1 MAYFNHAFQKTL
13 LGESAAANSQGFV
26 TAGSIVDFAPN
37 GTNGVGSYAFIDQDA
52 TNVATPWPV
61 IAAPSAGQ
69 PLTLVATALYQN
81 DKVGPFHGG
90 YQETTKSKK
99 INPKYVSKFYKVNS
113 EAALSHII
121 GVSATPNLD
130 LAGADADCCATF
142 LCSETYEIRFDLK
155 GEAALRALNH
165 NAYEVAAAYTGCC
178 PVDPADPL
186 EVDPALVMEGW
197 MDYIV
202 NDPILSGVYGQT
214 DQRLVNV
221 GMTVTC
227 DVGATWDLYLP
238 NNLAAG
244 IAGVYFEADGTT
256 LTTAGTAFVASVEAG
271 IGGGAAATLGAIVAG
286 TLYVDATGVPVTG
299 GTGVGMTVDITTVAG
314 GITVVAINDPGLGY
328 TATDVVTIAQV
339 GSGLDGTVV
348 ISTIAGFAFTSVTPI
363 STYVSAF
370 TPATPNC
377 CAGLVL
383 ESAFVETTF
392 GDCTFMPTD
401 HFAIE
406 PLLIQA
412 SMLDETGDPCVFEQ
426 LCISDGITPSGASS
440 QTIMPAIQF
449 GRQAM
454 GTGEQVLRELIL
466 SESYDQN
473 FFNTSNDLRIRE
485 ITQGYDVS
493 NAIDR
498 TALYTCYYILHT
510 VPRFNNP
517 SGTFDNDQYLLKI
530 PVLAADAAFEAYVD
544 AWLTAANN
552 PVQMIELD
560 GVFL

>member
-37 GTNGVGSYAFIDQDA
+37 GTNGVGSFAFIDEAA

-61 IAAPSAGQ
+61 IAAPTAGQ

-99 INPKYVSKFYKVNS
+99 INPKYVSKFYKVNA
-113 EAALSHII
+113 EAALTHVI
-121 GVSATPNLD
+121 GVGSTPNLD
-130 LAGADADCCATF
+130 LAGADANCCPSF
-142 LCSETYEIRFDLK
+142 FCNETYEMRFDLK
-155 GEAALRALNH
+155 GEAALRMLNH
-165 NAYEVAAAYTGCC
+165 NAYEIAAAYTGCC
-178 PVDPADPL
+178 DGPVPELVDPAS
-186 EVDPALVMEGW
+186 VMAAW
-197 MDYIV
+197 MDYV
-202 NDPILSGVYGQT
+202 VKDPILFGVYGQT
-214 DQRLVNV
+214 DQRLVNIGV
-221 GMTVTC
+221 TVTE
-227 DVGATWDLYLP
+227 DDGTTWNLFLP
-238 NNLAAG
+238 DNAVAG
-244 IAGVYFEADGTT
+244 TAGVYFEADGTT
-256 LTTAGTAFVASVEAG
+256 LTAAGTAFQASVEAS
-271 IGGGAAATLGAIVAG
+271 
-286 TLYVDATGVPVTG
+286 TGVTFA
-299 GTGVGMTVDITTVAG
+299 GVALPY
-314 GITVVAINDPGLGY
+314 A
-328 TATDVVTIAQV
+328 
-339 GSGLDGTVV
+339 S
-348 ISTIAGFAFTSVTPI
+348 
-363 STYVSAF
+363 YVSTF
-370 TPATPNC
+370 DPLTPAT

-383 ESAFVETTF
+383 ESAFVETKF
-392 GDCTFMPTD
+392 GDCTFMPSD

-426 LCISDGITPSGASS
+426 LCISDGITPSGVDS
-440 QTIMPAIQF
+440 QTVYPAIQF

-493 NAIDR
+493 NAVDR
-498 TALYTCYYILHT
+498 SALYTCYYILHT

-530 PVLAADAAFEAYVD
+530 PVLAEDLAFETYVNS
-544 AWLTAANN
+544 WLTAANN
-552 PVQMIELD
+552 PVQMLELD
-560 GVFL
+560 GTFL

>member
-26 TAGSIVDFAPN
+26 TTGSIVDFNPN
-37 GTNGVGSYAFIDQDA
+37 GTNGVGSYAFIDQEA

-81 DKVGPFHGG
+81 DKIGPFHGG

-99 INPKYVSKFYKVNS
+99 INPKYVSKFYKINS
-113 EAALSHII
+113 EAALTHII

-130 LAGADADCCATF
+130 LAGADADCCAEF

-165 NAYEVAAAYTGCC
+165 NAYEIAAAYTGCC
-178 PVDPADPL
+178 PVDPLDPQI
-186 EVDPALVMEGW
+186 VDPALVMQGW

-202 NDPILSGVYGQT
+202 DDPILSGVYGQT

-227 DVGATWDLYLP
+227 DSGTTWDLYLP
-238 NNLAAG
+238 NNPNTTT
-244 IAGVYFEADGTT
+244 AGVYFEVDGVT
-256 LTTAGTAFVASVEAG
+256 LTTAGQAFVDNQEAAV
-271 IGGGAAATLGAIVAG
+271 GGGFAYAT
-286 TLYVDATGVPVTG
+286 VT
-299 GTGVGMTVDITTVAG
+299 
-314 GITVVAINDPGLGY
+314 
-328 TATDVVTIAQV
+328 QV
-339 GSGLDGTVV
+339 
-348 ISTIAGFAFTSVTPI
+348 
-363 STYVSAF
+363 STYTSAF

-383 ESAFVETTF
+383 ESAFVETKF

-401 HFAIE
+401 HFSIE

-426 LCISDGITPSGASS
+426 LCISDGITPSGTNS
-440 QTIMPAIQF
+440 QTVYPAIQF

-498 TALYTCYYILHT
+498 TALYTTYYILHT

-530 PVLAADAAFEAYVD
+530 PVLAADAAFETYVD
-544 AWLTAANN
+544 AWLLAAGN

>member
-26 TAGSIVDFAPN
+26 TTGSIVDFNPN
-37 GTNGVGSYAFIDQDA
+37 GTNGVGSYAFIDQEA

-99 INPKYVSKFYKVNS
+99 INPKYISKFYKVNS
-113 EAALSHII
+113 EVALNHII
-121 GVSATPNLD
+121 GVGSTPNLD
-130 LAGADADCCATF
+130 LVSADANCCPEF

-165 NAYEVAAAYTGCC
+165 NAYEIAAAYTGCC
-178 PVDPADPL
+178 PVDPEASL
-186 EVDPALVMEGW
+186 LVDPALVMQGW

-221 GMTVTC
+221 GVVVTY
-227 DVGATWDLYLP
+227 DLGTTWDLYLP
-238 NNLAAG
+238 NNPNATT
-244 IAGVYFEADGTT
+244 AGVYFEADGTT
-256 LTTAGTAFVASVEAG
+256 LTTAGAAFVADQQTAAG
-271 IGGGAAATLGAIVAG
+271 
-286 TLYVDATGVPVTG
+286 VTY
-299 GTGVGMTVDITTVAG
+299 D
-314 GITVVAINDPGLGY
+314 
-328 TATDVVTIAQV
+328 
-339 GSGLDGTVV
+339 
-348 ISTIAGFAFTSVTPI
+348 SVTQI
-363 STYVSAF
+363 STYVSTF
-370 TPATPNC
+370 DPNAAVPVLD

-392 GDCTFMPTD
+392 GDCTFMPSD

-412 SMLDETGDPCVFEQ
+412 SMLDETGDVCVFEQ
-426 LCISDGITPSGASS
+426 LCISDGITPSGTNS
-440 QTIMPAIQF
+440 QTVYPAIQF

-493 NAIDR
+493 NAVDR

-530 PVLAADAAFEAYVD
+530 PVLAEDIAFENYVN